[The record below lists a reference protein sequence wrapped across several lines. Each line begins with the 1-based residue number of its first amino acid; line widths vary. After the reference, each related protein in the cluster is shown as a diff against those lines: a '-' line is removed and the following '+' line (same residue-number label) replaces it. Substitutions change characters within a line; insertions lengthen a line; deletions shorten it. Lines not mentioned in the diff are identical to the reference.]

1 MIKSISVTT
10 LFAEESD
17 NNLFKLYEEESIV
30 SEAPKANP
38 SIEAYKRLEDLG
50 NLTISGLYSHDKLVG
65 FCMLVYVHLT
75 HSDSIAAV
83 VDLFFVH
90 NDHRKFGSGKKLIS
104 HAEKDAID
112 KGAVVITM
120 TSPINSRL
128 SKVADSFG
136 YKTTNLIHSK
146 KLA

>member
-1 MIKSISVTT
+1 MIKSISVAT
-10 LFAEESD
+10 LFSEESNSD
-17 NNLFKLYEEESIV
+17 LFKLYEEESIV
-30 SEAPKANP
+30 SEAPRANP
-38 SIEAYKRLEDLG
+38 SLEAYKALEEQNRL
-50 NLTISGLYSHDKLVG
+50 TVSGLYSYDKLVG
-65 FCMLVYVHLT
+65 FCMLVYVHLS
-75 HSDSIAAV
+75 HSDSIAAI
-83 VDLFFVH
+83 VDCFFVIKE
-90 NDHRKFGSGKKLIS
+90 HRKFGAGKKLIS
-104 HAEKDAID
+104 YAEKVAID

>member
-1 MIKSISVTT
+1 MLKSISVTN
-10 LFAEESD
+10 LFDEEIY

-38 SIEAYKRLEDLG
+38 NLEAYKILEDQ
-50 NLTISGLYSHDKLVG
+50 NKLTVSGLYSNDKLVG
-65 FCMLVYVHLT
+65 FCMLSYFYLT
-75 HSDSIAAV
+75 HSDSIMAI
-83 VDLFFVH
+83 VDSFFVH
-90 NDHRKFGSGKKLIS
+90 HEYRKHGSGKRLIS
-104 HAEKDAID
+104 HAEKIAID

-128 SKVADSFG
+128 SKVAESFG

-146 KLA
+146 KLV